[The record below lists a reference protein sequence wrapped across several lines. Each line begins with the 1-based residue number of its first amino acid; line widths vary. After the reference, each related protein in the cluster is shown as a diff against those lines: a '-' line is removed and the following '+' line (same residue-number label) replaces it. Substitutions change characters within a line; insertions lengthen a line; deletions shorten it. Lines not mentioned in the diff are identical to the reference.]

1 MKFVA
6 SMIKTADAGR
16 GGNGAGGQLG
26 QPAGFGGAGAQL
38 VPPGCGGGDG
48 AAGGNGG
55 AGGGGA
61 GGISVGIL
69 FKDAMP
75 EIDMTTMMA
84 ITVGMAGAKGLGGA
98 SPLNDGVAGTTQ
110 TMLKAL

>member
-1 MKFVA
+1 
-6 SMIKTADAGR
+6 
-16 GGNGAGGQLG
+16 
-26 QPAGFGGAGAQL
+26 
-38 VPPGCGGGDG
+38 
-48 AAGGNGG
+48 
-55 AGGGGA
+55 
-61 GGISVGIL
+61 
-69 FKDAMP
+69 MP